1 MSIGPGNSARTDR
14 RAIMNSKKNEAL
26 FAKFAELASANN
38 SIDPTLYAKY
48 NVKRGLRNADGTGVL
63 VGLTEIGDVHGYIID
78 EIEKVPAEG
87 ELRYRGINVDD
98 IVRGFQKEGRFGFEE
113 ICYLLLFGQL
123 PNKQE
128 LEQFR
133 GLLDDNRKLPEG
145 FTENMILKAPS
156 SDIMNK
162 LARSVLVGYSYDKN
176 PDDISIS
183 NVLRQSIEL
192 IAGLPTMAAYGYQ
205 AKAHYYDGKSLFI
218 HHPVNGLSTAENF
231 LHMIRTDS
239 SYTKLEAEIL
249 DLALV
254 LHAEHGGG
262 NNSSFTTHVVTSSD
276 TDTYSAIAA
285 AIGSLKGPKHGGANI
300 RVRKMMEDIKSN
312 VKDWKDEDE
321 VSCYLAKIVN
331 KQAYDRSGLIYGMGH
346 AVYTLSDPRAVILKK
361 KAEKMA
367 EEKGRTD
374 EYKLFEAVEK
384 LSPKVFNEVKKSN
397 KIICANVDFYSGFVY
412 SMLNIPT
419 DLYTPIFAISRI
431 SGWCAH
437 RIEEIISGGRIIRP
451 AYKSVVKKNKYIPLE
466 NR

>member
-1 MSIGPGNSARTDR
+1 
-14 RAIMNSKKNEAL
+14 MNSKKNEAL